1 MDLLRDNLKKL
12 YFKFLIP
19 SLGSAMV
26 ISIYT
31 LTDAIVIGKG
41 VGTDAL
47 AALSITTPLLCILM
61 STGILFG
68 VGGSVQMSVHRGSGN
83 TVKSNRY
90 FTVSFMMI
98 AAVTALLWILYVTC
112 MPSLLRL
119 MGANATLY
127 PYAMSY
133 MHYINIFLPV
143 AVFSNFVAIFVRA
156 DNDPN
161 RAMAG
166 VLLGGVFNIVM
177 DIVLVFPLKQGISGA
192 ALASVIGMLIQ
203 ILVASSHFLSKKNEL
218 RFIMPHR
225 LLNSMKNIVTA
236 GIPSFFNEFANGF
249 IVLLFNI
256 QILKYCGENA
266 LSIYSVI
273 SNCVIL
279 FNSLFTGVGQSV
291 QPVISTNYGANNIG
305 RINTIKRMAYTTI
318 LIMGALFSL
327 LGILFP
333 RVLCGVFIDMNEGL
347 GVIADLGVRAYF
359 FAFVP
364 FGINLMTSYY
374 LQAILKSGQSLC
386 ISLLRNIILSSV
398 CILTFP
404 VLTGGNGLWFATPVT
419 EAVTLT
425 VSLVF
430 LAQESKRQGVH

>member
-1 MDLLRDNLKKL
+1 MDLLKDNLKKL

-26 ISIYT
+26 MSIYT

-41 VGTDAL
+41 VGADAL

-83 TVKSNRY
+83 HQKSNRY
-90 FTVSFMMI
+90 FTISFFLI
-98 AAVTALLWILYVTC
+98 TAVTTLLWLIYATC
-112 MPSLLRL
+112 MPKLLHL
-119 MGANATLY
+119 MGANDTLF

-133 MHYINIFLPV
+133 MRYINIFLPV
-143 AVFSNFVAIFVRA
+143 AVFSNYVAIFIRA

-166 VLLGGVFNIVM
+166 VLLGGVVNIAL
-177 DIVLVFPLKQGISGA
+177 DIIFVFPMHMGMGGA
-192 ALASVIGMLIQ
+192 AFASVLGMTIQ
-203 ILVASSHFLSKKNEL
+203 VIVGGSHFFSRKNGL
-218 RFIMPHR
+218 HFIRPIHTIPSIR
-225 LLNSMKNIVTA
+225 HIIVG

-333 RVLCGVFIDMNEGL
+333 RVLCGVFIDMNESL

-404 VLTGGNGLWFATPVT
+404 VLTGGNSLWFAAPVT

-430 LAQESKRQGVH
+430 LAQESPR

>member
-1 MDLLRDNLKKL
+1 
-12 YFKFLIP
+12 
-19 SLGSAMV
+19 
-26 ISIYT
+26 
-31 LTDAIVIGKG
+31 
-41 VGTDAL
+41 
-47 AALSITTPLLCILM
+47 
-61 STGILFG
+61 
-68 VGGSVQMSVHRGSGN
+68 
-83 TVKSNRY
+83 
-90 FTVSFMMI
+90 
-98 AAVTALLWILYVTC
+98 
-112 MPSLLRL
+112 MPWQ
-119 MGANATLY
+119 A
-127 PYAMSY
+127 
-133 MHYINIFLPV
+133 
-143 AVFSNFVAIFVRA
+143 
-156 DNDPN
+156 
-161 RAMAG
+161 
-166 VLLGGVFNIVM
+166 
-177 DIVLVFPLKQGISGA
+177 
-192 ALASVIGMLIQ
+192 
-203 ILVASSHFLSKKNEL
+203 
-218 RFIMPHR
+218 
-225 LLNSMKNIVTA
+225 
-236 GIPSFFNEFANGF
+236 
-249 IVLLFNI
+249 
-256 QILKYCGENA
+256 
-266 LSIYSVI
+266 SIYSVI

-333 RVLCGVFIDMNEGL
+333 RMLCSVFIDMNEGL

-404 VLTGGNGLWFATPVT
+404 VLTGGNGLWFAAPVT

-430 LAQESKRQGVH
+430 LAWESQR

>member
-1 MDLLRDNLKKL
+1 M
-12 YFKFLIP
+12 
-19 SLGSAMV
+19 
-26 ISIYT
+26 
-31 LTDAIVIGKG
+31 
-41 VGTDAL
+41 
-47 AALSITTPLLCILM
+47 
-61 STGILFG
+61 
-68 VGGSVQMSVHRGSGN
+68 
-83 TVKSNRY
+83 
-90 FTVSFMMI
+90 
-98 AAVTALLWILYVTC
+98 
-112 MPSLLRL
+112 
-119 MGANATLY
+119 
-127 PYAMSY
+127 
-133 MHYINIFLPV
+133 FLPV
-143 AVFSNFVAIFVRA
+143 AVFSNFIAIFVRA

-177 DIVLVFPLKQGISGA
+177 DIVLVFPLKRGIGGA

-203 ILVASSHFLSKKNEL
+203 VLVASSHFLSKKNEL

-225 LLNSMKNIVTA
+225 ILYSMKNIVTA

-249 IVLLFNI
+249 IVLLFS
-256 QILKYCGENA
+256 
-266 LSIYSVI
+266 LS
-273 SNCVIL
+273 
-279 FNSLFTGVGQSV
+279 
-291 QPVISTNYGANNIG
+291 
-305 RINTIKRMAYTTI
+305 
-318 LIMGALFSL
+318 
-327 LGILFP
+327 GILFP
-333 RVLCGVFIDMNEGL
+333 RVLCSVFIDMNTGL

-404 VLTGGNGLWFATPVT
+404 VLIGGNSLWFAAPVT

-430 LAQESKRQGVH
+430 LARQSQR

>member
-1 MDLLRDNLKKL
+1 MDLLKDNLKKL
-12 YFKFLIP
+12 YFRFLIP

-26 ISIYT
+26 MSIYT

-41 VGTDAL
+41 VGSDAL

-83 TVKSNRY
+83 NVRANQS
-90 FTVSFMMI
+90 FTLSLI
-98 AAVTALLWILYVTC
+98 LISCITLILWLLYGTG
-112 MPSLLRL
+112 MSGLLHL
-119 MGANATLY
+119 MGANETLF

-143 AVFSNFVAIFVRA
+143 AVFSNFIAIFIRA
-156 DNDPN
+156 DGDPN

-166 VLLGGVFNIVM
+166 VLAGGVVNIVL
-177 DIVLVFPLKQGISGA
+177 DIVMVFPLQMGIGGA
-192 ALASVIGMLIQ
+192 ALASVIGMTIQ
-203 ILVASSHFLSKKNEL
+203 VIVGGTHFLSKKNGLKPARPEKWL
-218 RFIMPHR
+218 TG
-225 LLNSMKNIVTA
+225 MKNIMVS

-318 LIMGALFSL
+318 LIMGVLFSL

-333 RVLCGVFIDMNEGL
+333 RILCSVFIDMNEGL

-398 CILTFP
+398 CILSFP
-404 VLTGGNGLWFATPVT
+404 VLIGGNSLWFAAPVT

-430 LAQESKRQGVH
+430 LAWGSKR

>member
-1 MDLLRDNLKKL
+1 MNLLKDDLRKL

-19 SLGSAMV
+19 SLGSAM
-26 ISIYT
+26 
-31 LTDAIVIGKG
+31 
-41 VGTDAL
+41 
-47 AALSITTPLLCILM
+47 
-61 STGILFG
+61 
-68 VGGSVQMSVHRGSGN
+68 
-83 TVKSNRY
+83 
-90 FTVSFMMI
+90 
-98 AAVTALLWILYVTC
+98 
-112 MPSLLRL
+112 
-119 MGANATLY
+119 
-127 PYAMSY
+127 
-133 MHYINIFLPV
+133 
-143 AVFSNFVAIFVRA
+143 
-156 DNDPN
+156 
-161 RAMAG
+161 
-166 VLLGGVFNIVM
+166 
-177 DIVLVFPLKQGISGA
+177 
-192 ALASVIGMLIQ
+192 
-203 ILVASSHFLSKKNEL
+203 
-218 RFIMPHR
+218 
-225 LLNSMKNIVTA
+225 
-236 GIPSFFNEFANGF
+236 
-249 IVLLFNI
+249 
-256 QILKYCGENA
+256 A

-333 RVLCGVFIDMNEGL
+333 RMLCSVFIDMNEGL

-404 VLTGGNGLWFATPVT
+404 VLTGGNGLWFAAPVT

-430 LAQESKRQGVH
+430 LAWESQR

>member
-1 MDLLRDNLKKL
+1 MDLLKDNLKKL
-12 YFKFLIP
+12 YFRFLIP

-26 ISIYT
+26 MSIYT

-41 VGTDAL
+41 VGSDAL

-83 TVKSNRY
+83 SVKANQI
-90 FTVSFMMI
+90 FTLSLI
-98 AAVTALLWILYVTC
+98 LISCITLILWLLYGTG
-112 MPSLLRL
+112 MSGLLHL
-119 MGANATLY
+119 MGANETLF

-143 AVFSNFVAIFVRA
+143 AVFSNFIAIFIRA
-156 DNDPN
+156 DGDPN

-166 VLLGGVFNIVM
+166 VLAGGVVNIVL
-177 DIVLVFPLKQGISGA
+177 DIVMVFPLQMGIGGA
-192 ALASVIGMLIQ
+192 ALASVIGMTIQ
-203 ILVASSHFLSKKNEL
+203 VIVGGTHFLSKKNGLKPASPEKWL
-218 RFIMPHR
+218 AG
-225 LLNSMKNIVTA
+225 MKNIMVS

-249 IVLLFNI
+249 IVMLFNI

-291 QPVISTNYGANNIG
+291 QPIISTNYGAGNTE
-305 RINTIKRMAYTTI
+305 RIKAIKKMAYITVI
-318 LIMGALFSL
+318 IMGAVFSL
-327 LGILFP
+327 SGILFP
-333 RVLCGVFIDMNEGL
+333 VTVCKVFIKMDPTL
-347 GVIADLGVRAYF
+347 SAIAGYGVRGYF
-359 FAFVP
+359 FAFLP
-364 FGINLMTSYY
+364 FGINLLTSYY
-374 LQAILKSGQSLC
+374 LQAILSSRKSLC

-398 CILTFP
+398 CILIFP
-404 VLTGGNGLWFATPVT
+404 LFAGANSLWFVMPAVEVIVLCLCLYFLRTPL
-419 EAVTLT
+419 EDPR
-425 VSLVF
+425 
-430 LAQESKRQGVH
+430 K